1 MKTGNEDSVKKKV
14 VFFIRRFNDID
25 HFSPLID
32 RMIELTAFEPLAI
45 CTTANED
52 LKRNQNISY
61 LVKKNLKVWYL
72 HDILKISIK
81 SIVLSYV
88 NLFFQKFTVYYYLPI
103 ILDRIRLRFYNRI
116 SRFLLEEMI
125 ENKDWGAILFRRIE
139 PDAIVFDPHAKYS
152 LENMPI
158 SPIIN
163 EAKKESIPLFEMP
176 HGMCFYNDVNYY
188 PGRDQTPDLDY
199 LDYYIVPNSLESY
212 HRQNGGIPKE
222 KLFELGSL
230 RFCEEWV
237 RKYENEIIQ
246 DLTFRTAKRSKLKVV
261 FMMSDFD
268 YNVFP
273 EMIYN
278 TFKVLSEIQGIDLYV
293 KPHTRS
299 NKVWQFQKS
308 VQDFNLKLATSISSS
323 SLIKWADAVIVFGSS
338 ISVQALYDQKTLI
351 YPSYLDS
358 NHFILDEMSSCWSV
372 KNLKQFKDALIKL
385 IDKPSYRPYSR
396 EAVDKAIKMLI
407 YANKDNKDVINNY
420 VNFIKGKI
428 Y

>member
-1 MKTGNEDSVKKKV
+1 MNTGNENSMKKRV

-32 RMIELTAFEPLAI
+32 RMIELTEFEPLAVCI
-45 CTTANED
+45 TSNED
-52 LKRNQNISY
+52 LKKNHNISY

-72 HDILKISIK
+72 HDILKLSLK
-81 SIVLSYV
+81 SIILSYI
-88 NLFFQKFTVYYYLPI
+88 NILLQKFTVYYYLPVF
-103 ILDRIRLRFYNRI
+103 LDKIRLRFYNRI
-116 SRFLLEEMI
+116 SRLLFEEMI
-125 ENKDWGAILFRRIE
+125 ENQDWGAILFKHIE
-139 PDAIVFDPHAKYS
+139 PDALVFDPYSKYS
-152 LENMPI
+152 LENMPLL
-158 SPIIN
+158 PIIN
-163 EAKKESIPLFEMP
+163 EAKKESVPLFEIP

-188 PGRDQTPDLDY
+188 PERDQTPDLDC

-237 RKYENEIIQ
+237 SKYEKEIIQ
-246 DLTFRTAKRSKLKVV
+246 HLTFKTIKKSKLKVV
-261 FMMSDFD
+261 FMMSDFS

-278 TFKVLSEIQGIDLYV
+278 TFKVLAEIQGIDLYV

-299 NKVWQFQKS
+299 NKVWQFQEA
-308 VQDFNLKLATSISSS
+308 VEDFDLKLAINISSS
-323 SLIKWADAVIVFGSS
+323 SLIKWADVVIVFGSS
-338 ISVQALYDQKTLI
+338 ISVQVLYDQKVLI

-358 NHFILDEMSSCWSV
+358 NQFILDEMSSCWSV
-372 KNLKQFKDALIKL
+372 KNLKQFKDAMIKL
-385 IDKPSYRPYSR
+385 IDKPSYRPYSPK
-396 EAVDKAIKMLI
+396 AVDSAIKTLI
-407 YANKDNKDVINNY
+407 YANRDDKDVINNY